1 MTTIAATSGAP
12 HSSGSFWSN
21 VKPTHLLAALNSL
34 ILIVAQWQFSILEGY
49 SVLLIAVAAAILC
62 EVVAS
67 LLVRG
72 EFPNIL
78 NAYISGV
85 STTLLT
91 RPAAGAWWPIV
102 AVAVLSILSKYVLT
116 WRGRHIWNPTNFGI
130 ALILLAAPNSAT
142 ILGHEFGNSPWANGV
157 IWFVGLIVVAR
168 ARLLHITASYAL
180 GFLVFAWLR
189 SLMFGTALTTEVA
202 PLTGPMYQLFIFF
215 MVTDPPTAV
224 TGRNK
229 QILVAFLVA
238 ACEALIRVGN
248 DLELSFLA
256 PFSAAPAIFGLT
268 IVGPIAKWIDLERA
282 HRAKQASAKLA
293 PRTSA

>member
-1 MTTIAATSGAP
+1 MNATAALQAP
-12 HSSGSFWSN
+12 QVPGSVWSRI
-21 VKPTHLLAALNSL
+21 KPTHLLAGLNSL

-49 SVLLIAVAAAILC
+49 SILMIAVGAAIAC
-62 EVVAS
+62 EIVAS
-67 LLVRG
+67 LIVR
-72 EFPNIL
+72 EQFPNIL

-102 AVAVLSILSKYVLT
+102 AVAALSILSKYVLT
-116 WRGRHIWNPTNFGI
+116 WRGKHVWNPTNFGI

-142 ILGHEFGNSPWANGV
+142 ILGHEFGNTPWANGV

-168 ARLLHITASYAL
+168 ARLLHVTASYVV
-180 GFLVFAWLR
+180 GFVVFAALR
-189 SLMFGTALTTEVA
+189 SVLNGGGFATELG

-224 TGRNK
+224 VGRNK
-229 QILVAFLVA
+229 QIVVAFLVA
-238 ACEALIRVGN
+238 ACEALIRIGN

-256 PFSAAPAIFGLT
+256 PFSAAPAIFGLA
-268 IVGPIAKWIDLERA
+268 IVGPIAKAIDLELA
-282 HRAKQASAKLA
+282 HRAKHVAGRVAASVGA
-293 PRTSA
+293 

>member
-1 MTTIAATSGAP
+1 MSTPVASNPLA
-12 HSSGSFWSN
+12 SFWAKA
-21 VKPTHLLAALNSL
+21 KPTYLLAGLNSL
-34 ILIVAQWQFSILEGY
+34 ILVVAQWQFSILEGY
-49 SVLLIAVAAAILC
+49 SILLIAVSAAIVC
-62 EVVAS
+62 EIFAS
-67 LLVRG
+67 LLVRDR
-72 EFPNIL
+72 FPNLL

-102 AVAVLSILSKYVLT
+102 AVAALSILSKYVLT
-116 WRGRHIWNPTNFGI
+116 WRQHHIWNPTNFGI
-130 ALILLAAPNSAT
+130 ALILLAAPSSAT

-157 IWFVGLIVVAR
+157 IWFVGGLVVAR

-180 GFLVFAWLR
+180 GFVFFAWVR
-189 SLMFGTALTTEVA
+189 STMLGTQFGTEVS
-202 PLTGPMYQLFIFF
+202 PITGPMYQLFIFF

-238 ACEALIRVGN
+238 ACEAVIRFGN
-248 DLELSFLA
+248 DHGIALFL

-268 IVGPIAKWIDLERA
+268 FVGPIAKLIDLELA
-282 HRAKQASAKLA
+282 HRAKLAKGGAAAPASA
-293 PRTSA
+293 

>member
-1 MTTIAATSGAP
+1 MNAIATPHAP
-12 HSSGSFWSN
+12 QMPGSVWSRI
-21 VKPTHLLAALNSL
+21 KPTHLLAGLNSL

-49 SVLLIAVAAAILC
+49 SILMIAVAAAIAC
-62 EVVAS
+62 EIVAS
-67 LLVRG
+67 LIVR
-72 EFPNIL
+72 EQFPNIL

-116 WRGRHIWNPTNFGI
+116 WRGKHVWNPTNFGI

-142 ILGHEFGNSPWANGV
+142 ILGHEFGNTPWANGV

-168 ARLLHITASYAL
+168 ARLLHITASYVL
-180 GFLVFAWLR
+180 GFIAFAALR
-189 SLMFGTALTTEVA
+189 AVLNGGGFATELA

-224 TGRNK
+224 VGRNK
-229 QILVAFLVA
+229 QIVVAFLVA
-238 ACEALIRVGN
+238 ACEALIRIGS
-248 DLELSFLA
+248 DLEVPLLA
-256 PFSAAPAIFGLT
+256 PFSAAPAIFGLA
-268 IVGPIAKWIDLERA
+268 IVGPIAKTIDLELA
-282 HRAKQASAKLA
+282 HRAKHVAGRVAASVGA
-293 PRTSA
+293 